1 MQKKRIIFS
10 YLKSLENAAEK
21 KTKYNKKNV
30 HFVWKKC
37 TFRFAD
43 YTNVVTE
50 KKNIT
55 KKHFLHSTLVFS
67 RLHSLFYTK
76 SNMIFS
82 EYSHKNGS
90 VTTFRAALL

>member
-10 YLKSLENAAEK
+10 YLKSPENAAEK

-43 YTNVVTE
+43 YRRVLSTTDADSGLSASVKQCFQNLERFGLPEISNVEFVVLAE
-50 KKNIT
+50 
-55 KKHFLHSTLVFS
+55 FMQQ
-67 RLHSLFYTK
+67 SL
-76 SNMIFS
+76 SQC
-82 EYSHKNGS
+82 
-90 VTTFRAALL
+90 A